1 MTTISLPTL
10 TIPLRRPRLLLRR
23 LLISIALFV
32 AVGVPPA
39 CAEDPADTSRDA
51 ILNDPATPVAGNP
64 KGDLT
69 IVAFF
74 DYNCPFCKKSE
85 PDLERLVKTD
95 GKIRLVY
102 KDWPILTEA
111 STTGAQLALAAKYQG
126 KYDVAHRALMSI
138 PGPGI
143 PADQM
148 RKAVSASGVDMDR
161 LDADLKDHGDEIAAL
176 LRRNMAQAESLGLQG
191 TPAYLVGQYRVTSAL
206 SYDDFKKVAA
216 DARVRAAGKK

>member
-1 MTTISLPTL
+1 MTTMTVQTSQPAV
-10 TIPLRRPRLLLRR
+10 LLRR
-23 LLISIALFV
+23 ILMALALFV
-32 AVGVPPA
+32 AAGAHPA
-39 CAEDPADTSRDA
+39 CAEDADTTPDA
-51 ILNDPATPVAGNP
+51 ILNDPAAPVAGNP

-69 IVAFF
+69 IVTFF

-111 STTGAQLALAAKYQG
+111 SITGAQLVLAAKYQG

-138 PGPGI
+138 PGPKI

-148 RKAVSASGVDMDR
+148 REAIRAAGIDMDR
-161 LDADLKDHGDEIAAL
+161 MDADLKTHADEIPAL
-176 LRRNMAQAESLGLQG
+176 LRRNLAQAESIGLQG
-191 TPAYLVGQYRVTSAL
+191 TPAYLVGQYKVTSAL
-206 SYDDFKKVAA
+206 NYDGFKRVAA
-216 DARVRAAGKK
+216 DARARAVGKK